1 LSTAIDIA
9 PLWGFTLWLQQ
20 LSLSNLQRFLVKIE
34 VVFFGKNNMGIQL
47 VKGIGHGEGFCFAPP
62 DLLVLVEG
70 FLLLTFRPA
79 GASLF

>member
-1 LSTAIDIA
+1 LSTDIDIS

-20 LSLSNLQRFLVKIE
+20 LSLSNLQRFLVKVL

-47 VKGIGHGEGFCFAPP
+47 VTGIGHGEVFCSPPP
-62 DLLVLVEG
+62 DLLVLVEV

-79 GASLF
+79 GDSLF